1 MELIRIASGDYDRY
15 EELLMQYEQT
25 EKETYFI
32 QEVYISTFGELNNE
46 LFKLKIDCIRLK
58 KAITW
63 CQMQINQGKQ
73 PDQEEMQEYLRLHM
87 AAYQKQLE
95 EMVRDWENS
104 KKMQP
109 VSPMQVEKVKTI
121 YRRLAKQLH
130 PDINP
135 MTKESPALNDLFQRI
150 MIAYRC
156 NDLVEIQ
163 ALEVLATKA
172 MNELSGENVVVVIDD
187 IEEKISELEVRIGKI
202 MASEPYTLKKILDDP
217 EEIEK
222 KEKEIRQEIEEYKE
236 YRGKL
241 TEQLNSMK

>member
-1 MELIRIASGDYDRY
+1 
-15 EELLMQYEQT
+15 
-25 EKETYFI
+25 
-32 QEVYISTFGELNNE
+32 
-46 LFKLKIDCIRLK
+46 
-58 KAITW
+58 
-63 CQMQINQGKQ
+63 MQINQGKQ

-104 KKMQP
+104 KRMQP

-135 MTKESPALNDLFQRI
+135 MTKESPVLNDLFQRI

-172 MNELSGENVVVVIDD
+172 MNELNGENVVVVIDD
-187 IEEKISELEVRIGKI
+187 IEEKIAELEARIGKI

-217 EEIEK
+217 EAIEK
-222 KEKEIRQEIEEYKE
+222 KKKEIQQEIEEYME
-236 YRGKL
+236 YSGKL